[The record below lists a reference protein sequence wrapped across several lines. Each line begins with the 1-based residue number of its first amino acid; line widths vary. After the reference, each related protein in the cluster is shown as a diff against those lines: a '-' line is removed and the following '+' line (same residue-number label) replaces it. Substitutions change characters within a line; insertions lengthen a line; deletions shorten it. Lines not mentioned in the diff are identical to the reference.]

1 MTDICPICGGKL
13 ENVTCSG
20 IRNGSL
26 EFGSIHRHVGGEYA
40 MCSPPPHS
48 PGLNLSERL
57 HKGYAPDAR

>member
-40 MCSPPPHS
+40 MCSPP
-48 PGLNLSERL
+48 
-57 HKGYAPDAR
+57 AFARTQSI